1 MTARVSINDEA
12 DGISAPGPWLTRLF
26 HQSMAA
32 NWSSIDRI
40 DVRATGRIKPVA
52 GEAEPHHTFPTEG
65 PLRGKSQIKYSTLVN
80 SIGRD
85 YHMQRIIGLFAAV
98 CFSVVFLANGA
109 NAASKPSSGAQGM
122 AGALGTFTFKPS
134 DHKAGT
140 DTWWR
145 DTDGVAPGAAGCHIG
160 TNKNGAPNGRMFAEA
175 CLATG
180 ELVESNPGA
189 DVVHKHTND
198 EGHPDKFDCNAY
210 CIGMGSTS
218 GACVASPAPPCGQ
231 SAICACK

>member
-1 MTARVSINDEA
+1 MSRT
-12 DGISAPGPWLTRLF
+12 
-26 HQSMAA
+26 
-32 NWSSIDRI
+32 
-40 DVRATGRIKPVA
+40 
-52 GEAEPHHTFPTEG
+52 
-65 PLRGKSQIKYSTLVN
+65 
-80 SIGRD
+80 
-85 YHMQRIIGLFAAV
+85 IGLFLAICFLVVSLADAAT
-98 CFSVVFLANGA
+98 
-109 NAASKPSSGAQGM
+109 AAGKPSSGAEGM
-122 AGALGTFTFKPS
+122 PGALGTFTFKPN
-134 DHKAGT
+134 DLKPGT

-160 TNKNGAPNGRMFAEA
+160 TDANGVPNGRMFAEV

-189 DVVHKHTND
+189 DALHKHTND

-218 GACVASPAPPCGQ
+218 GICMAVPAPPCGQ